1 MCYYLLPVGK
11 IRFCSLLSPG
21 FLGDKGHRL
30 NGTPFWVED
39 LVEFLVVGKV
49 SSDLETKFKDATKDR
64 KTHTAQGIGRDG
76 VVGVRLGAERY
87 AEEFSRFSTEE
98 CVLIGI
104 FIHVSGLS
112 GFSAFS

>member
-39 LVEFLVVGKV
+39 LVEFLVLGKV
-49 SSDLETKFKDATKDR
+49 SSDLETKFKDATKIAKLILLR
-64 KTHTAQGIGRDG
+64 G
-76 VVGVRLGAERY
+76 LGEMVLL
-87 AEEFSRFSTEE
+87 EFGWAR
-98 CVLIGI
+98 
-104 FIHVSGLS
+104 SGMRRNS
-112 GFSAFS
+112 VDSVQKNVC